1 LSATQYWSFKHK
13 PDSEATVEEILKYVH
28 IAQEKKCTLMQY
40 EYGLQNNGVVTHNW
54 NNAKKIKEGDYLFL
68 RGDDKVYAVG
78 RVIRPRLSP
87 DITLNMEEII
97 KKKDHGQYRSD
108 KYNKCIHFNDSNVFY
123 EDLSDGERE
132 WGQRVDVDSWDNFN
146 DDGIDAKKEKL
157 YKPDF
162 ITYSV
167 IRELKEDAAKNLMR
181 QLRGETMEKEI
192 YFDERYME
200 LLKQN
205 RNIIL
210 TGAPGTGKTYKTV
223 EFAVFICDGSIP
235 NNRSDLMKRYKEL
248 MEKEKQI
255 SFTTFH
261 QSLDYEE
268 FIEGLKPDID
278 ETTEQGTGSYSVK
291 AGIFKEIC
299 NRAKEKS
306 SMTALDEAIEKL
318 KSECSDEIIKVKSK
332 TGIEFSVIYRDGRTF
347 RVRSDKSESDEGK
360 DTPAN
365 IEMIKNLY
373 KGNRQ
378 GIYNETYV
386 WGILNY
392 LKTTYKID
400 EYKEDSSDK
409 NYVLIIDEINRGN
422 ISKIFGE
429 LITLLEN
436 DKRLGRENE
445 TTAVLPY
452 SQKSFGVPSNLFII
466 GTMNTADRSI
476 GHIDYAIRRRFAFIP
491 IIASRDVIAD
501 HSNYENEETKQVAL
515 VLFDTIKDFIKDNIN
530 SDLEADDLMIGHSY
544 FLCKTKLELEQRLE
558 YEIIPLIGEYEK
570 DGIIMF
576 GKRELKGKFE
586 EWNNLILLNTKLF
599 LIKIMK

>member
-1 LSATQYWSFKHK
+1 LQTIQYWSFKHK
-13 PDSEATVEEILKYVH
+13 PGSEAADEATLERVH
-28 IAQEKKCTLMQY
+28 TAREKKCALMQY
-40 EYGLQNNGVVTHNW
+40 EFGFQENASVIQNWKNV
-54 NNAKKIKEGDYLFL
+54 KKIKEGDFLFL
-68 RGDDKVYAVG
+68 RGDNKVYAVG
-78 RVIRPRLSP
+78 RVIRPRIPP
-87 DITLNMEEII
+87 DITLNIEDII
-97 KKKDHGQYRSD
+97 SSRDHGKYRSD
-108 KYNKCIHFNDSNVFY
+108 KYDKCIHFDDNSIFY
-123 EDLSDGERE
+123 EDLSDGERK
-132 WGQRVDVDSWDNFN
+132 WGQRIDVESWDYFN
-146 DDGIDAKKEKL
+146 DDGIDARQEKL
-157 YKPDF
+157 YKPGS
-162 ITYSV
+162 IPYIV
-167 IRELKEDAAKNLMR
+167 VRELKEEAAENLLL
-181 QLRGETMEKEI
+181 QLKGIAVEKKT
-192 YFDERYME
+192 YFKRKHME

-210 TGAPGTGKTYKTV
+210 TGAPGTGKTYKTA
-223 EFAVFICDGSIP
+223 EFAVFICDGYIP
-235 NNRSDLMKRYKEL
+235 ENRSDLMKRYKVL
-248 MEKEKQI
+248 MDAEKQI

-278 ETTEQGTGSYSVK
+278 EATEQGTGNYSVK
-291 AGIFKEIC
+291 SGIFKEIC

-318 KSECSDEIIKVKSK
+318 KIECSDKIIKVKNK
-332 TGIEFSVIYRDGRTF
+332 TGFEFSVTYRDGKTF
-347 RVRSDKSESDEGK
+347 RVRSDKSESEEGK

-365 IEMIKNLY
+365 IEMIKKLY

-378 GIYNETYV
+378 RIYNETYV

-400 EYKEDSSDK
+400 EYKEDKSDK

-452 SQKSFGVPSNLFII
+452 SQKSFGVPSNLFIV

-491 IIASRDVIAD
+491 IVASRDVIAD
-501 HSNYENEETKQVAL
+501 HSHYENEETKQATL
-515 VLFDTIKDFIKDNIN
+515 VLFDTVKDFIKENIN

-544 FLCKTKLELEQRLE
+544 FLCATKLELKQRLE

-576 GKRELKGKFE
+576 GKKELKGKFE
-586 EWNNLILLNTKLF
+586 EWNNLIL
-599 LIKIMK
+599 